1 MFIVPPQYI
10 TVAKLPCWMV
20 IARTMSA
27 KFKAFV
33 FSVDYNYL
41 IIIIPLCCCSVF
53 CVLPTW
59 LWINVY

>member
-10 TVAKLPCWMV
+10 TVAKLPCWMA
-20 IARTMSA
+20 IAHTMST

-41 IIIIPLCCCSVF
+41 IIPLCRYSVF

-59 LWINVY
+59 LRINVY